1 MIYRQPTKKDFL
13 CSIPVLKTGLETST
27 LDSYERSWWPVVTA
41 NLVVISHKMR
51 LRKVLQIGKKSTN
64 LKCHL
69 LGSRKLRSIN
79 SKTNSEN
86 KQNEKPMLR
95 TLLNFQPLNRLKN
108 HFQLQWLSISLAHSW
123 NLLLNNESLQP
134 SVLST
139 TCRKQKLRKQWEY
152 QKVPLRPT
160 YITPEMHSAVRSA
173 SLKYKI
179 GMEK

>member
-1 MIYRQPTKKDFL
+1 MIELTLYEIAKIDQLRLIHMFICFFGALFL
-13 CSIPVLKTGLETST
+13 FFI
-27 LDSYERSWWPVVTA
+27 
-41 NLVVISHKMR
+41 VIEG
-51 LRKVLQIGKKSTN
+51 RK
-64 LKCHL
+64 
-69 LGSRKLRSIN
+69 
-79 SKTNSEN
+79 EN